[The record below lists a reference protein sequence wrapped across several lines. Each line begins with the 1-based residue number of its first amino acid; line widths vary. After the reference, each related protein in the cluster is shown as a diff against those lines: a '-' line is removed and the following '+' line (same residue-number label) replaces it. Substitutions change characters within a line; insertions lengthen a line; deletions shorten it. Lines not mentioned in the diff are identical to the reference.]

1 MRMPGRWP
9 DRLRPDSPSGGPAE
23 GSPSAVRRSSDGSG
37 PVPPGGGL
45 PDRADSDPA
54 RYDPLRSPRAASHR
68 RGSTLTTTFRE
79 LGILSETAEALE
91 AVGIVNPFPIQEMTL
106 PVALT
111 GTDVIGQAKT
121 GTGKTLGFG
130 LPILE
135 RVTVPSDVEAGRA
148 KPERLTDA
156 PQALVVVPTREL
168 CTQVTNDL
176 LTAGKVRNV
185 RVLAIYGG
193 RAYEPQVEALQK
205 GVDVVVGTPG
215 RLLDLAG
222 QRKLDLSHVKVLVLD
237 EADEMLDLGFLPDVE
252 KIMNMLPAK
261 RQTML
266 FSATMPGA
274 VIGLA
279 RRYMSQ
285 PTHIRATSPDGEG
298 VTVANIK
305 QHVYRA
311 HSMDKP
317 ELVSRI
323 LQANGRGLAMI
334 FCRTKRT
341 AADIAEQ
348 LERRGF
354 ASGAV
359 HGDLGQGAR
368 EQALRAFRNGKV
380 DVLVCTDVAARGIDV
395 EGVTHVINYQSP
407 EDEKTFLHRVGR
419 TGRAGAKGTAVTLV
433 DWDDIPR
440 WQLINKALGLDFHEP
455 VETYS
460 SSPHLYEELD
470 IPAGTKGILPR
481 GERTRAGLGAEELE
495 DLGEPGGRRGRGPK
509 AAERTEE
516 RPERTRTPRQ
526 RRRTRGGGDAVDAP
540 APSERTDAAQA
551 APAAVP
557 AGDEARTESGPRT
570 PRRRRRTRVGAQGS
584 VPVAQ
589 AAPVAVAEAPKAV
602 ETPRTEAP
610 APAPVVT
617 ETPKAETPK
626 ADVPKAEAPKAEAP
640 KVEERKAEEPKAPRR
655 RTRAARPEAVQA
667 APAVRTPAAPAV
679 QEPAPVVRRR
689 RARVRPAEE
698 TVFFQTPETAAA
710 ALRAQSAVEAPKAE
724 APAAV
729 EAPKA
734 EEPKRAPRRRAAGKA
749 VEAARAPEAVE
760 SAVTTVEPVA
770 APVAEPVAVVTE
782 APAEVPAPRRR
793 RTARRPAGSPVTAEA
808 PAAEPVAEPVAAPV
822 VEEAPAPRRR
832 RAATRAAGSPAS
844 AEAAIIVVP
853 AVTPAPVAEGAPEPA
868 PRRRR
873 AVRKATASP
882 VTAEVP
888 VAEAPAAG
896 PVVEEAAAPVV
907 EPVVEEAPKKA
918 APRRRTAKKAVAE
931 AAPAAEAPAAEEA
944 PKAPRRRAAKKTVA
958 AEAPDASEPQAPK
971 APARRRTVKKAVAE
985 PAAEAVAGD
994 EEPKKA
1000 PRRRT
1005 TKKTA
1010 APAEG

>member
-1 MRMPGRWP
+1 MVPCH
-9 DRLRPDSPSGGPAE
+9 PAVI
-23 GSPSAVRRSSDGSG
+23 STI
-37 PVPPGGGL
+37 PPEV
-45 PDRADSDPA
+45 STA
-54 RYDPLRSPRAASHR
+54 RYDPLRSPRTASHR
-68 RGSTLTTTFRE
+68 RGSTLTTTFRD
-79 LGILSETAEALE
+79 LGILPETAEALE

-135 RVTVPSDVEAGRA
+135 RVTVPMDVEAGRA
-148 KPERLTDA
+148 KPEQLTDA

-168 CTQVTNDL
+168 CQQVTNDL

-193 RAYEPQVEALQK
+193 RAYEPQVEALKK
-205 GVDVVVGTPG
+205 GVDVIVGTPG

-305 QHVYRA
+305 QHVFRA
-311 HSMDKP
+311 HNMDKP
-317 ELVSRI
+317 EMVSRI

-419 TGRAGAKGTAVTLV
+419 TGRAGNKGTAVTLV

-440 WQLINKALGLDFHEP
+440 WQLINKALGLDFHDP

-460 SSPHLYEELD
+460 SSPHLFEELD
-470 IPAGTKGILPR
+470 IPAGTKGVLPR
-481 GERTRAGLGAEELE
+481 AERTRAGLGAEELE
-495 DLGEPGGRRGRGPK
+495 DLGEPGGRRARGPK
-509 AAERTEE
+509 SDRPERTEE

-526 RRRTRGGGDAVDAP
+526 RRRTRGGESDAP
-540 APSERTDAAQA
+540 VSA
-551 APAAVP
+551 APAVETVT
-557 AGDEARTESGPRT
+557 DEAPAESGPRT
-570 PRRRRRTRVGAQGS
+570 PRRRRRTRVGAPGS
-584 VPVAQ
+584 APAGIPVAQ
-589 AAPVAVAEAPKAV
+589 AAPAAQAAPVAEAAPVAQAVKAAPVAAVAQVKTAPVAKVASFV
-602 ETPRTEAP
+602 EA
-610 APAPVVT
+610 APAPV
-617 ETPKAETPK
+617 AETP
-626 ADVPKAEAPKAEAP
+626 AA
-640 KVEERKAEEPKAPRR
+640 EPKAPRR
-655 RTRAARPEAVQA
+655 RGRTAARPEAVRA
-667 APAVRTPAAPAV
+667 TPVA
-679 QEPAPVVRRR
+679 PAPVAQESAPAPRRR
-689 RARVRPAEE
+689 RPRVARPVED
-698 TVFFQTPETAAA
+698 TGSFQTVETAAA
-710 ALRAQSAVEAPKAE
+710 ALRAAAAAPVVEAAPAPVAE
-724 APAAV
+724 APV
-729 EAPKA
+729 
-734 EEPKRAPRRRAAGKA
+734 EEPKRAPRRRTAKA
-749 VEAARAPEAVE
+749 
-760 SAVTTVEPVA
+760 
-770 APVAEPVAVVTE
+770 VAEPVAASAATAVAAPVVTE
-782 APAEVPAPRRR
+782 TVAPVAEVVAPAAEVTAEVPAPRRR
-793 RTARRPAGSPVTAEA
+793 RVVRKAAGSPAGATEA
-808 PAAEPVAEPVAAPV
+808 VGTLVVEAAPAPV
-822 VEEAPAPRRR
+822 VEEEPKKPARRR
-832 RAATRAAGSPAS
+832 VVRKAAGSPAGS
-844 AEAAIIVVP
+844 AQAAEMVIVAEPLAVAPSAPVVEAA
-853 AVTPAPVAEGAPEPA
+853 PAPVAEA
-868 PRRRR
+868 
-873 AVRKATASP
+873 
-882 VTAEVP
+882 P
-888 VAEAPAAG
+888 VAETP
-896 PVVEEAAAPVV
+896 VEE
-907 EPVVEEAPKKA
+907 PKK
-918 APRRRTAKKAVAE
+918 APRRRTAKKAVTEPVAE
-931 AAPAAEAPAAEEA
+931 TAAAPVAEEA

-958 AEAPDASEPQAPK
+958 AEAPDASAPK
-971 APARRRTVKKAVAE
+971 TPDAADEPKKPTRRRTTKKAAE
-985 PAAEAVAGD
+985 PVVTAAETATA
-994 EEPKKA
+994 EAPKA

-1005 TKKTA
+1005 TKKA
-1010 APAEG
+1010 AAQPES